1 MTNNNEPIVSG
12 LQETWKE
19 LLIQE
24 RNELYAKVEIL
35 RKTVANFPNN
45 ISSNQR
51 QLLRDQLETMTDL
64 LCILEAR
71 ISSMYLGY

>member
-1 MTNNNEPIVSG
+1 MTNNNEPIVPAM
-12 LQETWKE
+12 QETWKE
-19 LLIQE
+19 RLIQE
-24 RNELYAKVEIL
+24 RNELYAKIEIL

-51 QLLRDQLETMTDL
+51 QLLRDQLEIMTDL